1 MSKAIAARIW
11 STCFEKDPLSS
22 TAGELY
28 RKKLLE
34 FGGEKRPEELIK
46 DLIGE
51 ELDSNSMVKSLTKDL
66 E

>member
-1 MSKAIAARIW
+1 M
-11 STCFEKDPLSS
+11 SS